1 LNAER
6 AGSREEFRFQI
17 LATTALFYKEEQGS
31 NMPAASHPKEEY
43 SMRFFRCCS
52 AALAV
57 GIALALTGFTPQ
69 LEMGAHAQAISTNGG
84 SIQGTVTDPSGAVIP
99 GAQITI
105 SNAETGFSRTITSDS
120 AGFYSLGP
128 LIPGNYSIAVTGPG
142 FQRTILKTNVKTGT
156 ATNGNVKL
164 TLGSTGVTV
173 EVNAGAVQIDTEQP
187 GVAGVVTSAEIDT
200 LPINGRNILD
210 VAQIQPGVVMQS
222 GQTFDPTKTGYS
234 ALGVNGENGRS
245 TRILVDG
252 QDISDETVGTTLYN
266 LPEGAVG
273 EFQLNRSNQ
282 DVSGEVTSTGQVLM
296 TTHSGTNRLHGNAFG
311 IFQDARAGFA
321 GINGMAGDASPFQ
334 RNQYG
339 GYIGGAILHDRLFFF
354 GGAERIKQ
362 FDSSPVNASNP
373 NFTALYTAYPSVPDP
388 FKDTFSIGRL
398 DFNGPWSVHYFV
410 RATYSNNA
418 AFGTAGQN
426 PYALFENQDNVPAIV
441 GGGDFTTGRFTH
453 SVRFGYI
460 KFINNIFGGSGS
472 LGNSVYNPAAILGVP
487 FELFGAL
494 YAGSSNYLAP
504 QKTYQTSKQLRYDGT
519 WTKGS
524 HSVKYGGEVARIL
537 EGGFA
542 AFFDT
547 FLADV
552 STNPIHLLPT
562 CESSNP
568 IGGKDSNGQ
577 CPGDPLYGYMPAE
590 YLFGNGNGS
599 FSERPAFGLPGGG
612 AFSWRLAS
620 YVGDTWKMKP
630 YLTVQAGVRWSAD
643 TDRANQD
650 LPTPTCGQ
658 VDPSLQFSGC
668 DSAHADAPLFDFFG
682 PGRGLGKRTHQP
694 WGNFGPQAGFV
705 FSPGAHKIAVRAG
718 AGIFYENNLFNNSGN
733 ARAQNTLAQFPGFAD
748 GSNNYTNSSLT
759 LPGWVT
765 AMHGVMGDGTPC
777 NVGTTTTDPG
787 CIPFQGAGGIYSMS
801 IADATPIMAKLDAQY
816 KAASAVP
823 QPNGSFIGT
832 GDALQAFSAYGG
844 PYLSPYSL
852 QLNGGVQYEIKTGV
866 LISADFIHNAT
877 FKVPLSVD
885 TNHVGAARYLN
896 MTAAQNAI
904 DATLSEFGAATIDE
918 AITNY
923 ATINDFAGNGL
934 DSASAYLSGYPA
946 SAFGIT
952 PDIGAAFA
960 GANPN
965 VGTGS
970 FILPVGKSA
979 YDALQVVFQE
989 QKGNPFR
996 GVVQSNA
1003 QISYNFSRI
1012 VSNSSGGSNQF
1023 FGGYGAYNNDQV
1035 NKFIGRNDQDHTNM
1049 LSMAGSMTLKY
1060 GPQISL
1066 VGHFFSAPPTTLTL
1080 GDVTGYGATGDTAA
1094 IFVTDVDGDGT
1105 AGDLVPGTGPGAYMH
1120 QIKGSGLNK
1129 LISNYN
1135 STQAGTLTPAGQAL
1149 VSAGLFTSSQLTSLG
1164 AVKAALAPAPTNPLK
1179 NPATRTLDASFRYPI
1194 KYLGKLRE
1202 GMQLTPSIT
1211 VYNVTNMANYGGFSG
1226 LADAQTDTTSG
1237 IYLNSAN
1244 TFDNLTAG
1252 RTLRGSGNGTFDQ
1265 GGPRTMEFSLKFEF

>member
-1 LNAER
+1 
-6 AGSREEFRFQI
+6 
-17 LATTALFYKEEQGS
+17 
-31 NMPAASHPKEEY
+31 
-43 SMRFFRCCS
+43 MRFFRYCGAMLVFG
-52 AALAV
+52 AALV
-57 GIALALTGFTPQ
+57 LIGFTPQ
-69 LEMGAHAQAISTNGG
+69 LQLKANAQAISTNGG
-84 SIQGTVTDPSGAVIP
+84 SIQGTVTDPSGAVVA

-105 SNAETGFSRTITSDS
+105 SNPETGFARALTSDS

-128 LIPGNYSIAVTGPG
+128 LIPGNYTIAVSASG
-142 FQRTILKTNVKTGT
+142 FQRTVLKTTVKTGT
-156 ATNGNVKL
+156 ATGGNVKL
-164 TLGSTGVTV
+164 TVGSTGVTV
-173 EVNAGAVQIDTEQP
+173 EVSAGAVQVDTEQP
-187 GVAGVVTSAEIDT
+187 GVAGIITGTQIDT

-210 VAQIQPGVVMQS
+210 IAQIQPGVVLQS
-222 GQTFDPTKTGYS
+222 GQSFDPTKTGYS

-252 QDISDETVGTTLYN
+252 QDISDETVGTTIYN
-266 LPEGAVG
+266 VPEGAIG

-321 GINGMAGDASPFQ
+321 GINGLSGDQSPFQ

-339 GYIGGAILHDRLFFF
+339 GYIGGPILHDRLFFF

-373 NFTALYTAYPSVPDP
+373 NFTALYTQYPSVPDP

-398 DFNGPWSVHYFV
+398 DYNGPWQVHYFA

-426 PYALFENQDNVPAIV
+426 PYALFENQDNVPALV
-441 GGGDFTTGRFTH
+441 GGADFTSGRFTH
-453 SVRFGYI
+453 SVRFGYL

-487 FELFGAL
+487 FEMFGAL

-504 QKTYQTSKQLRYDGT
+504 QKTYQSSKQFRYDGT

-524 HSVKYGGEVARIL
+524 HSIKYGGEVARIL

-552 STNPIHLLPT
+552 STNPIHLLPK

-568 IGGKDSNGQ
+568 IGGIDSNGQ

-612 AFSWRLAS
+612 AFSWRLAA
-620 YVGDTWKMKP
+620 YVGDTWKARP
-630 YLTVQAGVRWSAD
+630 YLTLQAGVRWSVD

-658 VDPSLQFSGC
+658 VDPTLQFPGC
-668 DSAHADAPLFDFFG
+668 DSSHADAPLFDFFG
-682 PGRGLGKRTHQP
+682 PGLGLGKRTHQT
-694 WGNFGPQAGFV
+694 WANFGPQAGFV
-705 FSPGAHKIAVRAG
+705 FSPGAHKLAIRGG
-718 AGIFYENNLFNNSGN
+718 AGIFYEDNLFNNSGN
-733 ARAQNTLAQFPGFAD
+733 ARAQNTLAEFPGFAD
-748 GSNNYTNSSLT
+748 GSNNYTKSSLT

-765 AMHGVMGDGTPC
+765 AMHGVLSDGTPC
-777 NVGTTTTDPG
+777 NVGTTTTDAG
-787 CIPFQGAGGIYSMS
+787 CISWATIYSMS
-801 IADATPIMAKLDAQY
+801 IADATPLMAKLDAQY
-816 KAASAVP
+816 KKASAVP

-852 QLNGGVQYEIKTGV
+852 QLNGGAQYEIKSGV

-885 TNHVGAARYLN
+885 TNHIGAARFLN

-904 DATLSEFGAATIDE
+904 AATLDEFGATTIDGAIANGATIS
-918 AITNY
+918 
-923 ATINDFAGNGL
+923 DFAGNGL
-934 DSASAYLSGYPA
+934 DSGSAYLSGYPA
-946 SAFGIT
+946 SAFGLPT
-952 PDIGAAFA
+952 DFGAAFA

-965 VGTGS
+965 VGAGS

-979 YDALQVVFQE
+979 YDALQIVFQE
-989 QKGNPFR
+989 QKGHPLP
-996 GVVQSNA
+996 GIVQSNA
-1003 QISYNFSRI
+1003 QVSYNFSRI
-1012 VSNSSGGSNQF
+1012 VTNSSGGSNQL
-1023 FGGYGAYNNDQV
+1023 FGGYGAYNNDHV
-1035 NKFIGRNDQDHTNM
+1035 NRFIGRNDLDHTNM
-1049 LSMAGSMTLKY
+1049 LSLAVSGTMKY

-1066 VGHFFSAPPTTLTL
+1066 VGHFFSAPPSTLTL
-1080 GDVTGYGATGDTAA
+1080 GEVTGFGATGDTGA

-1105 AGDLVPGTGPGAYMH
+1105 AGDLIPGTLPGAYMH
-1120 QIKGSGLNK
+1120 QVKGSGLNK

-1149 VSAGLFTSSQLTSLG
+1149 VDAGLFTSTQLTSLG
-1164 AVKAALAPAPTNPLK
+1164 AVKQALAPAPTNPLQ

-1194 KYLGKLRE
+1194 RYLSKLRE
-1202 GMQLTPSIT
+1202 GMVLTPSVT
-1211 VYNVTNMANYGGFSG
+1211 VYNVTNMANYGGFTG
-1226 LADAQTDTTSG
+1226 LADANTDTTSS

-1244 TFDNLTAG
+1244 TTDNLYAG

-1265 GGPRTMEFSLKFEF
+1265 GGPRTMEFSLKLDF